1 MKRQILII
9 LALVLVT
16 TGCARTAVI
25 RRPTVS
31 EASLVEI
38 ENPEPRFTVGE
49 RLTYFA
55 AWKGI
60 PIGSATATIEE
71 LTTFKGHEVYK
82 IKVVATTNKFLSKLF
97 PVKDI
102 YTSYM
107 DKSKLISRR
116 YEASLREGRYKKDL
130 VVDYDSKKNVAT
142 YTNLTDG
149 SVKMCPTGK
158 DVRDPICAAYYLRTI
173 PLKLGD
179 RIDIEMNLCV
189 NNYEVIGDIA
199 ERVSVSIPKMGTF
212 QAFLIRPYVKLH
224 GVRQR
229 RANAWGY
236 LSADKKR
243 IALFI
248 VVRVLEIPWI
258 GNVTAT
264 LQKIENIAPAQY

>member
-1 MKRQILII
+1 MAQIAILI
-9 LALVLVT
+9 LL
-16 TGCARTAVI
+16 TGCARTAVV
-25 RRPTVS
+25 RRQAAS
-31 EASLVEI
+31 EASSQEI
-38 ENPEPRFTVGE
+38 ESPMPHFIIGE
-49 RLTYFA
+49 RFTYFA

-60 PIGSATATIEE
+60 PIGSATATVEE
-71 LTTFKGHEVYK
+71 LTTFKGREVYK
-82 IKVVATTNKFLSKLF
+82 IVVVATTNKFLSKLF
-97 PVKDI
+97 PVKDT

-107 DKSKLISRR
+107 DKEKLISRR

-149 SVKMCPTGK
+149 SVKMYPTGK

-179 RIDIEMNLCV
+179 RIDIAMNLCE

-199 ERVSVSIPKMGTF
+199 ERVSVSISKMGTF

-243 IALFI
+243 IALFM

-258 GNVTAT
+258 GNVTVT